1 MLAKDKNIEWVQT
14 SWNPLI
20 GCTPFSAGCQNCYAR
35 VIAEKFKRNKV
46 KDYEE
51 GFKLHL
57 LPSRL
62 AMPFSW
68 KKPKN
73 IFVNSMS
80 DLFHEEVPIDFIK
93 DVFKVMNK
101 CDIHTFMVLT
111 KRSNRLKQIAPYL
124 NWTQNILMG
133 VTIESNDYRYRL
145 DDLKS
150 TPAVNKFICIEPFIG
165 AIDKLNLTGL
175 SWVIAGGESGPYA
188 RPMFDDWVRS
198 LRDWCQEADVPFW
211 FKQKSA
217 YGERRAKATID
228 GHYYKEEP
236 RLYKSPDL
244 FDFL

>member
-165 AIDKLNLTGL
+165 EIKKLDLTGL
-175 SWVIAGGESGPYA
+175 SWVVAGGESGPYA

-198 LRDWCQEADVPFW
+198 LRNWCLEANIPFW

-217 YGERRAKATID
+217 YGENRPKATID
-228 GHYYKEEP
+228 GYYYKEPP
-236 RLYKSPDL
+236 RLAKSPNL